1 VGFANLFPRFTV
13 TRLCSVTVEMSNDSC
28 WFCCKLAV
36 LSGSAAALVVPAT
49 ALCAG
54 TLVAALL
61 LTSLATGGAGAAA
74 WFPLDVDAADA
85 DAEIA
90 ASPDAIIVTPGPAG
104 AAAEPASRPAVV
116 SVAELTLTVELLL
129 LCTTCWAPG
138 GAGPATTVMADAMV
152 AIVLAEGLLP
162 MEPSWKGCACGADM
176 GNEPAGHMH
185 AQLQP
190 PFAAAAAVL
199 FPPEPATTVTADAAA
214 DVVDAAIS
222 ASGVSVPE
230 LTEADALEEDVAA
243 AFAELF
249 PEPPPPATT
258 VMASAAAPAAVA
270 LEFEDP
276 EPDPATTVTAA
287 AAAPLIELVELFPL
301 PASTVTAAGAA
312 PFA

>member
-1 VGFANLFPRFTV
+1 
-13 TRLCSVTVEMSNDSC
+13 M
-28 WFCCKLAV
+28 

-54 TLVAALL
+54 TLVVALL
-61 LTSLATGGAGAAA
+61 ASLATGGAGAAA
-74 WFPLDVDAADA
+74 WFPDDVELAADA

-104 AAAEPASRPAVV
+104 AAADPASRPAVV

-129 LCTTCWAPG
+129 LLCTACWAPG

-152 AIVLAEGLLP
+152 AIVLAEGPLL

-190 PFAAAAAVL
+190 PFAAAWAPAALLAVP
-199 FPPEPATTVTADAAA
+199 FPPEPATTVTADPAGF
-214 DVVDAAIS
+214 VVDAATR
-222 ASGVSVPE
+222 ASGVSVAE
-230 LTEADALEEDVAA
+230 LTEAEALEDVAA

-249 PEPPPPATT
+249 PDPPPATT
-258 VMASAAAPAAVA
+258 VTAPAAAPAAVA
-270 LEFEDP
+270 LEFDEP

-287 AAAPLIELVELFPL
+287 AAAPLVELVELVPL

-312 PFA
+312 AFA

>member
-1 VGFANLFPRFTV
+1 
-13 TRLCSVTVEMSNDSC
+13 M
-28 WFCCKLAV
+28 

-54 TLVAALL
+54 TLVVALL
-61 LTSLATGGAGAAA
+61 ASLATGGTGAAA
-74 WFPLDVDAADA
+74 WFPELVELAEDA

-116 SVAELTLTVELLL
+116 RVAELMLTAELLLL
-129 LCTTCWAPG
+129 LCTACWAPG

-152 AIVLAEGLLP
+152 AIVLAEGPLL
-162 MEPSWKGCACGADM
+162 MEPSWKGCAWGADM

-190 PFAAAAAVL
+190 PFAAAAAPAALLAVL
-199 FPPEPATTVTADAAA
+199 LPPEPATTVTADPAGF
-214 DVVDAAIS
+214 VVDAATR
-222 ASGVSVPE
+222 ASGVSVAE
-230 LTEADALEEDVAA
+230 LTEANVLEEDVAA
-243 AFAELF
+243 AFAEPF
-249 PEPPPPATT
+249 PDPPPATT
-258 VMASAAAPAAVA
+258 VTAPTAAPAAVA
-270 LEFEDP
+270 LEFDEP

-287 AAAPLIELVELFPL
+287 AAAPPVELVELLPL